1 MKRTIRLTAI
11 AVVATVSAMAAA
23 QNGSLGGSVGLYMP
37 TNATVRAALGSSAM
51 RFGFGPVDTETRQ
64 EGFKPSFGVIN
75 VSKNGN
81 RLLAIPVTYGFERKL
96 GSSTGPLSPY
106 YRVFGGAAYLDYRIG
121 ASAGRRFAPV
131 FGGEVGLTLS
141 SVARV
146 YARYSVFS
154 STGGLNFS
162 GLELVAS
169 FSLFKL

>member
-1 MKRTIRLTAI
+1 M
-11 AVVATVSAMAAA
+11 AVVATGSAMAAA
-23 QNGSLGGSVGLYMP
+23 QTASLGGNVGLYMP
-37 TNATVRAALGSSAM
+37 SNATVRAALGSSAM
-51 RFGFGPVDTETRQ
+51 RFGFGPVDTQTRQ
-64 EGFKPSFGVIN
+64 DGFRPSFGVIN

-96 GSSTGPLSPY
+96 GSATGPFSPY
-106 YRVFGGAAYLDYRIG
+106 YRVFGGGAYLDYRIG
-121 ASAGRRFAPV
+121 AQNGKRFTPV
-131 FGGEVGLTLS
+131 FGGEVGLTLN

-146 YARYSVFS
+146 FARYSVFS